1 MRKRKD
7 FVQDYRDALARLIR
21 NEGTVVTGNYKINFD
36 TVALEAK
43 RKRGAIKGNTEEIL
57 ALKHDILEAERKRNK
72 QSSTSGVDTRQLI
85 HAKNLKYKELM
96 IENEKLNAEIES
108 LSRQLASVIYQL
120 ALTKKEIV
128 ENKGIIEFVK
138 K

>member
-7 FVQDYRDALARLIR
+7 FIQDYRDALARLIR

-36 TVALEAK
+36 TVALEAN
-43 RKRGAIKGNTEEIL
+43 RKRGAIKGNTEEIV
-57 ALKHDILEAERKRNK
+57 ALKRDILEAERKRNK
-72 QSSTSGVDTRQLI
+72 QNSSSGIDTREI
-85 HAKNLKYKELM
+85 IRSKNFKYKELM
-96 IENEKLNAEIES
+96 IENEKLKTEVES

-120 ALTKKEIV
+120 ALTKKEIL
-128 ENKGIIEFVK
+128 ENKDVIEFVK